1 MSKLPVVSVIMP
13 VFNSERFLSQA
24 IQSILDQTF
33 QDFELIIID
42 DGSDDSSWEIV
53 SSFQRKDSRIRAVKQ
68 PENQGVAASSNQ
80 ALDLATGRYIA
91 RMDSDDIS
99 LPDRLTEQVSFMESH
114 PDVGIM
120 GSKMRYMN
128 EDGKLLNT
136 LPVFQKQ
143 VDIHWAF
150 MFESPFHNPTVMFRK
165 SLVDYYGLRYEPSAV
180 YGEEDYE
187 LWSRLLPLTKGVNLP
202 RVLLYYRINSQSLTH
217 IHTNNAKKFDN
228 VTQISTRAV
237 QLYLPEA
244 SVTKQE
250 IVNLQRAIVGF
261 PSSAKRQRS
270 QLISVYFKIWK
281 AFVQKHRE
289 EDLHELRQTVFAW
302 AARMILY
309 PPFQEEVIRAL
320 WLLTKTEWRW
330 PLFLLEKLPY
340 YWERRRF

>member
-1 MSKLPVVSVIMP
+1 M
-13 VFNSERFLSQA
+13 
-24 IQSILDQTF
+24 DQTF

-42 DGSDDSSWEIV
+42 DGSNDSSWDIAL
-53 SSFQRKDSRIRAVKQ
+53 SFQEKDFRIKAVKQ
-68 PENQGVAASSNQ
+68 SENQGVAATSNR
-80 ALDLATGRYIA
+80 ALNLATGRYIA

-99 LPDRLTEQVSFMESH
+99 LPDRFTEQVSFMESH

-165 SLVDYYGLRYEPSAV
+165 SLIDHYGLRYEPSAV

-187 LWSRLLPLTKGVNLP
+187 LWSRLLPLTKGINLSK
-202 RVLLYYRINSQSLTH
+202 VLLYYRINSQSLTH
-217 IHTNNAKKFDN
+217 THTNNANKIDK
-228 VTQISTRAV
+228 VIQISTRAV

-250 IVNLQRAIVGF
+250 IVNLQRAIKGF
-261 PSSAKRQRS
+261 PPSAKRRRAE
-270 QLISVYFKIWK
+270 LIPVYFKIWD
-281 AFVQKHRE
+281 AFCQKYKY
-289 EDLHELRQTVFAW
+289 EDLRKLKRSVFTW

-309 PPFQEEVIRAL
+309 PPLQKEVIRAL
-320 WLLTKTEWRW
+320 WLLTKAEWRW

-340 YWERRRF
+340 YWERRRV